1 MFLLMDRC
9 SFDVFFLNIL
19 FFSPGVP
26 MFPSWIATFSPE
38 RLEIYSQRL
47 EIYSKRLEMHSND
60 CFLC

>member
-1 MFLLMDRC
+1 
-9 SFDVFFLNIL
+9 
-19 FFSPGVP
+19 